1 MKRNVWPIAVIL
13 LVTLLLP
20 WLAVTLVPGD
30 AGMAACFIL
39 FFAVTPRL
47 AGGMGVL
54 AGWRRQWWWPV
65 CVAAAFLLG
74 AWLWLAPGET
84 AFLLYAG
91 VYLTLG
97 LAAMAVTRLVRRS

>member
-1 MKRNVWPIAVIL
+1 MKRCMRPAAIIVV
-13 LVTLLLP
+13 VTLLP
-20 WLAVTLVPGD
+20 WLAVTFVPGD
-30 AGMAACFIL
+30 AGLAACFML
-39 FFAVTPRL
+39 FFGVNPLL
-47 AGGMGVL
+47 AACMGVL

-65 CVAAAFLLG
+65 SVAAAFLLG
-74 AWLWLAPGET
+74 AWLVFAPGET